1 MTNHKKA
8 EWISFLPIGGTGS
21 WLLITSIRDSIYS
34 NMTSNILIQATLS
47 ELKLLEDITSDTEGK
62 APKDLNSS
70 IDTDKKTE
78 QQIVEELNSTVI

>member
-1 MTNHKKA
+1 MTHHKNT
-8 EWISFLPIGGTGS
+8 EWISFLPRGGTGS

-70 IDTDKKTE
+70 IDTDNKTE
-78 QQIVEELNSTVI
+78 QQIVEELNSM

>member
-1 MTNHKKA
+1 MTHHKKA

-21 WLLITSIRDSIYS
+21 WLLITSIWDSIYS

-70 IDTDKKTE
+70 IDTDNKTE
-78 QQIVEELNSTVI
+78 QQIVEELNSM